1 MATRALERGG
11 LDRHLVASAERLRSD
26 ATGAP
31 LGTAAWRHPWPT
43 GPFPPPPDRSRCR
56 EGRLR
61 IEAAADAVLRVRYAP
76 GQAVRDG
83 GQDILVGTPPPPAWV
98 RVEHGLG
105 TMPLYLREGAV
116 VPMGPVTRWVGERPT
131 DPLTVVAPFE
141 DQGTTE
147 LEVPVDG
154 RQVTIRHQAR
164 AGRHLAAVDGHPG
177 RVELDAPPTVE
188 LWS

>member
-11 LDRHLVASAERLRSD
+11 LDRHLVTSAEMLGSD
-26 ATGAP
+26 ATGVL

-43 GPFPPPPDRSRCR
+43 GPFPSPPDRSRCR

-61 IEAAADAVLRVRYAP
+61 IEAVADTVLRVRYAP
-76 GQAVRDG
+76 GQAVREG
-83 GQDILVGTPPPPAWV
+83 GQDMLVGTPPPGWV

-116 VPMGPVTRWVGERPT
+116 VPMGPVTQWVGERPRG
-131 DPLTVVAPFE
+131 PLTVVVAPFE
-141 DQGTTE
+141 DEGTTE

-154 RQVTIRHQAR
+154 RQVTIRYQAR
-164 AGRHLAAVDGHPG
+164 AGRHLAAVDSHAV

-188 LWS
+188 LRS